1 MSPLPDLSVVIP
13 TYRGASRL
21 PATLKRLRTAVM
33 ACGLSAVEVLVVDDG
48 SPPEEQEA
56 VHAVLADA
64 AGDGSHLPANLDLTV
79 VCLTE
84 NRGQPE
90 ATVIGVGLTRGRLV
104 ATVDDDGGHPVEELP
119 AMVSRFTQDPGL
131 DLLYGAPV
139 RRQGVSVFRRLG
151 TVCNNLLFTLFAG
164 KPWRVPVTS
173 FRVIR
178 RERVQAALAVPM
190 SYPYLSAM
198 LFASPPPPKVGVHR
212 YPAPPA
218 TPSRYAPRRLL
229 LVYWRLVL
237 YWGPL
242 RVLGRRLR
250 PQRVYDVVGGCR

>member
-1 MSPLPDLSVVIP
+1 V
-13 TYRGASRL
+13 
-21 PATLKRLRTAVM
+21 KRLRAAVTV
-33 ACGLSAVEVLVVDDG
+33 CRFSVVEVLVVDDG

-56 VHAVLADA
+56 LHAALARA
-64 AGDGSHLPANLDLTV
+64 AGEGSEFTPVLDLTA
-79 VCLTE
+79 VCLSE

-90 ATVIGVGLTRGRLV
+90 ATVIGVGLARGGLV

-119 AMVSRFTQDPGL
+119 AMVSRLTQDPRL
-131 DLLYGAPV
+131 DVVYGAPIG
-139 RRQGVSVFRRLG
+139 RSGISMFRRLG
-151 TVCNNLLFTLFAG
+151 TVCNNLLFTLFAR

-198 LFASPPPPKVGVHR
+198 LFASVPPPKVGVHR

-218 TPSRYAPRRLL
+218 TPSRYVPRRLL
-229 LVYWRLVL
+229 QVYWRLVL

-250 PQRVYDVVGGCR
+250 PRRIYDVAGGCR